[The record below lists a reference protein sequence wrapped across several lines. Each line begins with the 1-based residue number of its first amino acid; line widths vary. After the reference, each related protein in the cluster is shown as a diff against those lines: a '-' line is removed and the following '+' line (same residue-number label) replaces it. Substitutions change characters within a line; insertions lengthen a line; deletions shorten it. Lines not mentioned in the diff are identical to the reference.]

1 MAEGVYPYTL
11 VDGTVRFY
19 VMYRTSNGVMRK
31 RRGFVSE
38 REAVRWRTQTLAA
51 VYRGEVVAVRGTFT
65 ERFDAWLE
73 EHRPRIE
80 PGTYRDYRVHGE
92 KRLKPFFGAI
102 KPAAVTPSDVRRYV
116 AQLVAR
122 SEVSAKTINN
132 SLAVLRVFFA
142 HLEEDGDIVRN
153 PARSPAGA
161 RERIKLPAAHR
172 EMDYLR
178 LDEIPRYLD
187 ACDDVYRPLAETLIA
202 TGLRISEA
210 LALTWADVEWSAR
223 SLRVL
228 RSRKAQGH
236 GSTKGDRFRSV
247 DFGPRLEAV
256 LGELR
261 VAGAPLHARTLVFRG
276 PRGGELSR
284 SDVSRDLHKHALG
297 DAGLRRT
304 LRLHDLRHTAAAS
317 WLAAGLPLIYVQ
329 RQLGHASITTTQ
341 QVYGHLEESFLRG
354 AAERAERLIWT
365 PADASDGAN
374 GMSVFP
380 RVFPRAPSDRR
391 NSA

>member
-1 MAEGVYPYTL
+1 L
-11 VDGTVRFY
+11 D
-19 VMYRTSNGVMRK
+19 
-31 RRGFVSE
+31 
-38 REAVRWRTQTLAA
+38 L
-51 VYRGEVVAVRGTFT
+51 
-65 ERFDAWLE
+65 
-73 EHRPRIE
+73 
-80 PGTYRDYRVHGE
+80 
-92 KRLKPFFGAI
+92 
-102 KPAAVTPSDVRRYV
+102 SDVRRYV

-122 SEVSAKTINN
+122 GEVSAKTINN

-142 HLEEDGDIVRN
+142 HLEEDGDVVRN
-153 PARSPAGA
+153 PARSSAGA

-187 ACDDVYRPLAETLIA
+187 ACDDVYRPLAEALIA
-202 TGLRISEA
+202 TGVRISEA
-210 LALTWADVEWSAR
+210 LALTWADVDCSAR

-228 RSRKAQGH
+228 RSCKAQGH

-256 LGELR
+256 LHASR
-261 VAGAPLHARTLVFRG
+261 APNAPVAASTLVFRG

-284 SDVSRDLHKHALG
+284 SDVSRDPHKRALE
-297 DAGLRRT
+297 DAGLRRS

-354 AAERAERLIWT
+354 AADRAERLIWT
-365 PADASDGAN
+365 PADASDGMDGA
-374 GMSVFP
+374 GLVP
-380 RVFPRAPSDRR
+380 RVVPRAPP
-391 NSA
+391 

>member
-1 MAEGVYPYTL
+1 M
-11 VDGTVRFY
+11 
-19 VMYRTSNGVMRK
+19 
-31 RRGFVSE
+31 
-38 REAVRWRTQTLAA
+38 LAA
-51 VYRGEVVAVRGTFT
+51 VYRGDVVAVRGTFA

-92 KRLKPFFGAI
+92 KRLKPFFGAM
-102 KPAAVTPSDVRRYV
+102 KPAAITPADVRRYV
-116 AQLVAR
+116 AELVIRA
-122 SEVSAKTINN
+122 EVSAKTINN
-132 SLAVLRVFFA
+132 SVAVLRVFFA
-142 HLEEDGDIVRN
+142 HLEEDGDVVRN
-153 PARSPAGA
+153 PARSSPGA

-187 ACDDVYRPLAETLIA
+187 ACDDGYRPLAEALIA

-210 LALTWADVEWSAR
+210 LALTWADVDWSAR

-236 GSTKGDRFRSV
+236 GSTKSDRFRAV
-247 DFGPRLEAV
+247 GFGSRLEA
-256 LGELR
+256 LLR
-261 VAGAPLHARTLVFRG
+261 DLRTARAPIGPSTLVFRG

-284 SDVSRDLHKHALG
+284 SDVSRDLHKHALE

-304 LRLHDLRHTAAAS
+304 VRLHDLRHTAAAS

-354 AAERAERLIWT
+354 AADRVERLIWT
-365 PADASDGAN
+365 PADASDGAD
-374 GMSVFP
+374 GASVFP
-380 RVFPRAPSDRR
+380 RVFPRAPS
-391 NSA
+391 